1 MENILEV
8 KNLKTYFFTHEGT
21 VKAVDGVSF
30 NLAKGETLG
39 IVGESGGGKSILASS
54 ILKLIPWPPGKIIS
68 GEILFEGVD
77 ILKMSNAKIRNLRG
91 NKISMIFQDP
101 MTSLNPVFSVGN
113 QIMEALMIHGGLS
126 KNASYKKTLELLSD
140 VDIPNPEI
148 RIKELPHKY
157 SGGMRQRAMIA
168 MALACN
174 PKILIADEP
183 TTALDVTIQAQ
194 ILRLMKRLKDEFDSS
209 IILITHDLGV
219 IAKMA
224 DYVLIM
230 YAGKIVEYGDVK
242 TIFYSPCHPYT
253 WGLINSI
260 PRVTQKTKKLYSIK
274 GNPISVINRP
284 VGCSFNTR
292 CEFCM
297 DICYR
302 EEPELKVIQGKHRSA
317 CFLSA
322 EQITSLK
329 EEKKALFI

>member
-30 NLAKGETLG
+30 NLPKGQTLG
-39 IVGESGGGKSILASS
+39 VVGESGGGKSILASS

-77 ILKMSNAKIRNLRG
+77 ILKMSNAKIRDLRG

-113 QIMEALMIHGGLS
+113 QIMEALMIHRGLG
-126 KNASYKKTLELLSD
+126 KKESYKKTLELLSD

-148 RIKELPHKY
+148 RIKEFPHKY

-224 DYVLIM
+224 DFVLIM

-260 PRVTQKTKKLYSIK
+260 PRVTQKTKRLYSIK
-274 GNPISVINRP
+274 GNPISVINRSA
-284 VGCSFNTR
+284 GCSFNTR

-302 EEPELKVIQGKHRSA
+302 EEPELKVIQDKHRSA
-317 CFLSA
+317 CFLST

-329 EEKKALFI
+329 EDKKALFI